1 MIPTVLTGAWDLV
14 EASDVKEVVFLL
26 TQGTGDVLER
36 SKSLCSLVEEIVH
49 LPAVGLLESD
59 VSIVSSVSAL
69 SLSLRCSTTHDFK
82 Y

>member
-14 EASDVKEVVFLL
+14 ETCDVKEVVLLL

-36 SKSLCSLVEEIVH
+36 SKSLSSLVEEIVH
-49 LPAVGLLESD
+49 LEAISLLERD

-69 SLSLRCSTTHDFK
+69 SLSLGCSTTHDFQ

>member
-14 EASDVKEVVFLL
+14 ETSDVKEVVLLL
-26 TQGTGDVLER
+26 TEGTGDVLER
-36 SKSLCSLVEEIVH
+36 SKSLSSLVEEIVH
-49 LPAVGLLESD
+49 LVAVSLLESD

-69 SLSLRCSTTHDFK
+69 SLSLGCSATHDFQ

>member
-14 EASDVKEVVFLL
+14 ETSDVKEVVFLL

-36 SKSLCSLVEEIVH
+36 SKSLSSLVEEIVH
-49 LPAVGLLESD
+49 LVAVSLLESD
-59 VSIVSSVSAL
+59 VSIVSSVSTL
-69 SLSLRCSTTHDFK
+69 SLSLGCSATHDFQ